1 MCSSVSPMETT
12 PRGRRRP
19 DPLVNVWDSEI
30 VPMLR
35 AAPGL
40 RPIEAIREIIQHF
53 AISASGNTTVM
64 RPTCRCQNPCVD
76 F

>member
-40 RPIEAIREIIQHF
+40 RPIEVIREICRRHPEIGSC
-53 AISASGNTTVM
+53 IRRTVE
-64 RPTCRCQNPCVD
+64 R
-76 F
+76 